1 LRFVSEAG
9 RGGAWTRG
17 PRGRAPAYQIL
28 ADGLRDEITSGRLR
42 PGERLPTEPELCT
55 RNRVSRSTV
64 REALRLLSSQNLIVT
79 TRGVTGGSFVARPSP
94 AKLAES
100 LSAGVRLMLATQGAG
115 GNELMEIREMLE
127 IPAAGLAAQRRTEAD
142 LDRLRGTLFDPVPD
156 DPAIRCAAHGAF
168 HAALAAA
175 SGNPLYELLTSPLYA
190 VGDEARLGGCVPESM
205 WVQLDAEHREILRC
219 VVARDV
225 TGAQRATTWHLARL
239 RSTWPRRPR
248 PRAAPE
254 MLDQFGTAG
263 PCRADPD
270 GPAPGPEGM
279 PARADRTSGVSTGQR
294 STSGDACGAATG
306 QRSTSAASVAW

>member
-1 LRFVSEAG
+1 LRFVSEAV
-9 RGGAWTRG
+9 RAGAWAEESRA
-17 PRGRAPAYQIL
+17 RAPAYQVL
-28 ADGLRDEITSGRLR
+28 ADELRDEITSGRLR
-42 PGERLPTEPELCT
+42 PGERLPTEPELCA

-64 REALRLLSSQNLIVT
+64 REALRLLSSQNLIIT

-100 LSAGVRLMLATQGAG
+100 LSAGVRMLLVTQGAG
-115 GNELMEIREMLE
+115 GGELMEIREMLE

-142 LDRLRGTLFDPVPD
+142 LDRLRATLFDPVPD
-156 DPAIRCAAHGAF
+156 DPAARCAAHGAF

-175 SGNPLYELLTSPLYA
+175 SGNPLYELVTSPLYA
-190 VGDEARLGGCVPESM
+190 VGDEARLGSCVPHSM

-248 PRAAPE
+248 PRTAPDV
-254 MLDQFGTAG
+254 L
-263 PCRADPD
+263 
-270 GPAPGPEGM
+270 
-279 PARADRTSGVSTGQR
+279 GQR
-294 STSGDACGAATG
+294 STGGDACGAVSGERATSG
-306 QRSTSAASVAW
+306 DVTGERSTSAASVAS